1 MRKGL
6 RYIKLVAV
14 AERTAPFVESGRK
27 IDLLSVLIVA
37 FRFRKAVA
45 SAELVSRG
53 RMSERGGRDIPLGQR
68 FRHRNILVEK
78 SCLFLKKRD
87 PLQLALTQVEQFG

>member
-1 MRKGL
+1 
-6 RYIKLVAV
+6 
-14 AERTAPFVESGRK
+14 
-27 IDLLSVLIVA
+27 
-37 FRFRKAVA
+37 
-45 SAELVSRG
+45 
-53 RMSERGGRDIPLGQR
+53 MSERGGRDVPLGQR